1 MWNDCDY
8 ACGTLTP
15 VTVTVTDCF
24 PVMRVLLNDLNVNV
38 PEFANATLQSA
49 VAACLSLCQVPGY
62 SLTPDQTQI
71 TPAFP
76 GPKGFALVCFKSV
89 RLLITGT
96 PSKYGFRTRA
106 LSETFGSYRPAIM
119 DLDKYIHDLVDGE
132 MFSGWQS
139 FYGFLSGI
147 SGLSLLEV
155 FTEMRVDSP
164 FYSITL
170 TATGGTAA
178 S

>member
-1 MWNDCDY
+1 MSCYNPGSPT
-8 ACGTLTP
+8 AP
-15 VTVTVTDCF
+15 VTVTVADTF
-24 PVMRVLLNDLNVNV
+24 PVLRVLLNDINVV
-38 PEFANATLQSA
+38 QEFANATLQQA
-49 VAACLSLCQVPGY
+49 VASCLLLNQIPGY

-76 GPKGFALVCFKSV
+76 GPQGFALVCFKSA
-89 RLLITGT
+89 RLLLTGT
-96 PSKYGFRTRA
+96 PTKYGYRTRA
-106 LSETFGSYRPAIM
+106 LSETIGSYRPSIM
-119 DLDKYIHDLVDGE
+119 DLDKYIHDMCDGC
-132 MFSGWQS
+132 MFDSWQS

-155 FTEMRVDSP
+155 FTNMQVNSP